1 MGWGQPWRALDV
13 EGRLSSEQPQLPKA
27 PALGESREMP
37 AHLSGT
43 GLSGSHSVGELHA
56 LKSRVPLRKL

>member
-1 MGWGQPWRALDV
+1 MGAGAALEGTECGGKAELRAASAAK
-13 EGRLSSEQPQLPKA
+13 GPTP
-27 PALGESREMP
+27 GESGEVP

-43 GLSGSHSVGELHA
+43 RLSGSHSVGELHA